1 MAKRRLTPEEQLL
14 DLIEKG
20 GKPEGTAGFKRKRK
34 FFLGFSSLRNQWLSL
49 GKVIKQGLLRIKA
62 GLREPNLK
70 LLNKVFLVISII
82 LLCYSIVEFVFGR
95 SAIEGIYRRRRP
107 IKGKEP
113 EEIIMPQDRPFLH
126 YLEMVRRRNIFSPI
140 VLKEA
145 PKPED
150 KKKQVQKMAEDLS
163 LVGISWGKEPVA
175 MIEDRAV
182 KKTYFLKKGDMIN
195 KFKIDDISKNKVILS
210 YEKEKVELM

>member
-1 MAKRRLTPEEQLL
+1 MAKRRLTPEEQIL

-20 GKPEGTAGFKRKRK
+20 GKPEGATRFKRKRK
-34 FFLGFSSLRNQWLSL
+34 FSLGFSFLKNQWLSL
-49 GKVIKQGLLRIKA
+49 AKGIKEGFARIKT
-62 GLREPNLK
+62 GLSEPNLK
-70 LLNKVFLVISII
+70 LLGKVFLVISII

-95 SAIEGIYRRRRP
+95 PDIKGIYGRRRT
-107 IKGKEP
+107 IKEKEP
-113 EEIIMPQDRPFLH
+113 EETTVLQARPFLH
-126 YLEMVRRRNIFSPI
+126 YLEMARRRNIFSPI

-150 KKKQVQKMAEDLS
+150 KRKQVQKMAEDLN

-175 MIEDRAV
+175 MIEDKTA

-195 KFKIDDISKNKVILS
+195 KFKIDDISEDKAILS
-210 YEKEKVELM
+210 YEKQKVELM